1 MLAFVTFFRSRHRVS
16 SSFRSCPSSYVR
28 CLASDSPKLKPLAH
42 FRITG
47 IIPPF
52 VGDWPFRLSMAGGPP
67 VAFSNFHY
75 SSGAPSVRAADRWER
90 GCSRYHF
97 TRHSGRAHLQ
107 MGRKTPRRRRLPL
120 CRRPKRWPQAE
131 APELPSCPARS
142 ISPAPNTTCM
152 WRLSGQPRRRCRLL
166 AGSAPFDRCPEIPP
180 TARDPGPEDPGRNC
194 LQRGA

>member
-97 TRHSGRAHLQ
+97 TRHSGRAHF
-107 MGRKTPRRRRLPL
+107 RWAAKRRVADAFRSAEGPSVG
-120 CRRPKRWPQAE
+120 RRPKRLNC
-131 APELPSCPARS
+131 LPVPRDLFHPLPIQPVCGVFMDNRAAVAVFSRDQHHS
-142 ISPAPNTTCM
+142 IVALKFHPPHVIPAPKI
-152 WRLSGQPRRRCRLL
+152 RV
-166 AGSAPFDRCPEIPP
+166 
-180 TARDPGPEDPGRNC
+180 
-194 LQRGA
+194 